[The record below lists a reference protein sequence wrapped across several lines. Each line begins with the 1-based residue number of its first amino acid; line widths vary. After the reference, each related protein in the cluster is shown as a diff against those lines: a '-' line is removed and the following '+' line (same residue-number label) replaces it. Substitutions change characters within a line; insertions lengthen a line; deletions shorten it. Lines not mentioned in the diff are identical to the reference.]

1 MKGGDSDQHQFVGE
15 IQKLEPQLAEQETIN
30 TIFSQTPTHLPDEEE
45 DDTRPSEK
53 IKTGRWWLGEG
64 ESCLSNHD
72 FQLRLQSF

>member
-1 MKGGDSDQHQFVGE
+1 MGRCGGPGVCQYQIMKGGDSDQHQFVGE

-53 IKTGRWWLGEG
+53 IKTGR
-64 ESCLSNHD
+64 
-72 FQLRLQSF
+72 